1 MYNFMLYFLLRTST
15 GEGGR
20 ERVETL
26 ILASKS
32 PRRHELIR
40 HMNLPF
46 TAEDADVDE
55 HVAGTPQDVVLTLA
69 QRKAQA
75 VSRHWPERFVLG
87 ADTVVY
93 ACGQVL
99 GKPTDAQDAMRMI
112 GLLSD
117 GWHEVHTGVCL
128 VAPNGQIR
136 MHHECTRV
144 HFVHLSQEQI
154 AAYVATG
161 EPFGKA
167 GAYAIQGTAG
177 MYVDR
182 IEGSF
187 SNVIGLPTQAVHA
200 LLRAAGYPLT
210 L

>member
-75 VSRHWPERFVLG
+75 VSGIGLSGMCWVRIPWYTPAGVLG
-87 ADTVVY
+87 S
-93 ACGQVL
+93 
-99 GKPTDAQDAMRMI
+99 PAMR
-112 GLLSD
+112 
-117 GWHEVHTGVCL
+117 
-128 VAPNGQIR
+128 R
-136 MHHECTRV
+136 
-144 HFVHLSQEQI
+144 
-154 AAYVATG
+154 
-161 EPFGKA
+161 
-167 GAYAIQGTAG
+167 
-177 MYVDR
+177 
-182 IEGSF
+182 
-187 SNVIGLPTQAVHA
+187 
-200 LLRAAGYPLT
+200 T
-210 L
+210 LCV